1 LSVEDDPPSRNRAA
15 RERAGAASSLIARA
29 ERAAQAELRGE
40 RSEILGAIDRVPLAP
55 LRRPRQVHDRWSFV
69 HVMERMEEGFRT
81 LSRMPLPTRPRGYI
95 NSMPHYLYDRSDL
108 NSQLE
113 THELERLARMRNYV
127 RIPPSPAEI
136 ARMDENLDVQSRR
149 HADNA
154 RALRELAAKL
164 DVHAEKVEMIR
175 PTVAALELS
184 RSKLATWASVGFAVA
199 VLAGWVVEAA
209 VKWAVAWVLS
219 HFQ

>member
-1 LSVEDDPPSRNRAA
+1 LSADDDSRTRRAVP
-15 RERAGAASSLIARA
+15 ERADAPSALTARA

-40 RSEILGAIDRVPLAP
+40 RSKILGAIDRAPLAP
-55 LRRPRQVHDRWSFV
+55 LTRSRPVPDRWTFYF
-69 HVMERMEEGFRT
+69 VMERMEDGFRT
-81 LSRMPLPTRPRGYI
+81 LSRIPLPTRPRGYI

-136 ARMDENLDVQSRR
+136 AKIDENRDLQARR

-154 RALRELAAKL
+154 AALRALAAKL
-164 DVHAEKVEMIR
+164 DLHAEKVEMIR

-184 RSKLATWASVGFAVA
+184 RSKLATWASIGFAVA